1 MSSFDLR
8 GDGQVLLITG
18 GASGIGR
25 AFADVFGAAGYRVL
39 IADKDSERGEA
50 AIGELEESGVEAAFV
65 ACDVRNQEQIA
76 AAVEAAVSRWERL
89 DVLCNNA
96 GISGRGVWIESLDE
110 EELER
115 VLSVDLKAAF
125 LTCKHAVPVMR
136 TQGSGVILNI
146 ASITADTGSAYYSA
160 YGAAKAGIMSLTR
173 GLARH
178 LGRFNIRINCLN
190 PGSIAGT
197 DLMSEFYEA
206 HPEARQKDK
215 ISLARRIPMGRA
227 GRPTD
232 VAHFALF
239 LASPL
244 AAHIHGAVLT
254 IDGGETLGYQ

>member
-1 MSSFDLR
+1 MKSFDLR
-8 GDGQVLLITG
+8 GDDKVILVTG

-39 IADKDSERGEA
+39 IADMDSNRGA
-50 AIGELEESGVEAAFV
+50 SAVDELEQAGVDAVFV
-65 ACDVRNQEQIA
+65 TCDVRSQEQIS
-76 AAVEAAVSRWERL
+76 AAVEVAVSRWNRL

-96 GISGRGVWIESLDE
+96 GISGQGMWIENLDE

-125 LTCKHAVPVMR
+125 FTCKHAIPVMR
-136 TQGSGVILNI
+136 KQGSGVIINI
-146 ASITADTGSAYYSA
+146 ASITGDTGSAYYPA

-215 ISLARRIPMGRA
+215 IVLARKIPIGRA